1 MKRRANRST
10 LTVAL
15 LLGLSL
21 SVLGLSLP
29 AAATDDAAA
38 GNGEAAKPAAA
49 ADAEFGGDCVMGLAL
64 GKDIKTDCSV
74 STVYNGRTFCF
85 GNEVARDLFLKKP
98 DEFLLQAHVYYSS
111 RPPKQ

>member
-1 MKRRANRST
+1 M
-10 LTVAL
+10 
-15 LLGLSL
+15 
-21 SVLGLSLP
+21 SLP
-29 AAATDDAAA
+29 AAAADDAAT
-38 GNGEAAKPAAA
+38 AKPAAPA

-111 RPPKQ
+111 RKPSQGDSSEPPQAGQ